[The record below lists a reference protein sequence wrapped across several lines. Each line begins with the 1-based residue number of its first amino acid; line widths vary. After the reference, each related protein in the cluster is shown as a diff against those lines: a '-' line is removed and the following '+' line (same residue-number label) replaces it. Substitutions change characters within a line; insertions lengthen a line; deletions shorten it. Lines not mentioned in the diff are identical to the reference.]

1 MTCMLTVD
9 LYYGKIYASG
19 IPCKACA
26 DQIQYVT
33 TLSDDSVSYT
43 IRRSLW
49 PLTFIAEKKT
59 KKKLT
64 GYNFCTIWS
73 RLIKLGVCGYL

>member
-19 IPCKACA
+19 IPCKAYA

-43 IRRSLW
+43 IRRSL
-49 PLTFIAEKKT
+49 
-59 KKKLT
+59 
-64 GYNFCTIWS
+64 
-73 RLIKLGVCGYL
+73 